1 MLFLMTHA
9 AAVQPVL
16 SWMAA
21 ATAGEAAHSAARKMA
36 VHAQTPTS
44 HRASA
49 VGTQARRQ
57 QDPRPTQHLWL
68 VVAAVKAQPVE
79 ERA

>member
-1 MLFLMTHA
+1 MLSPMTHA
-9 AAVQPVL
+9 AAVQPAL
-16 SWMAA
+16 SLTAAAADVAAHFAARRMAA
-21 ATAGEAAHSAARKMA
+21 
-36 VHAQTPTS
+36 HAQTPTS
-44 HRASA
+44 HQASA

-57 QDPRPTQHLWL
+57 QDLWPTQHLWF